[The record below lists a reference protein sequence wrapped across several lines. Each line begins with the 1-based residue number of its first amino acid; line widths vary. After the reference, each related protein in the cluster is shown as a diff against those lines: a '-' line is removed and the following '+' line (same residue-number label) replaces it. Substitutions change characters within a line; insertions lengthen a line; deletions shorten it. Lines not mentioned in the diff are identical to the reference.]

1 MLLSAPPYNRN
12 ADPLPVTFKS
22 LGRLVEVVGTPDF
35 VPQLARFLNEVIPI
49 DVAHVERS
57 RVDDTMP
64 SGYRC
69 EWIGSSGIDVA
80 ETRVSEVMSLYYE
93 RFQASDPLFA
103 GIRGKIGTLLVVR
116 DIEAIPPGEFRKR
129 IFDDVEMG
137 HECVLARG
145 TRFAQLSVALERAL
159 DRPSFSLEE
168 MRLFRCVSDF
178 LFPVLELHASTT
190 AARLVAQRKSA
201 DMPLTRFDAIVA
213 AGGIRLSKRE
223 YEACKHFISGR
234 TLPET
239 AEILGVRLASVE
251 SYAKRAFAKL
261 GVGSKREL
269 VALVSSEGEQGAVRA
284 TASPPGSRA
293 RPPRS
298 VSPASGDALSH
309 R

>member
-1 MLLSAPPYNRN
+1 MLLNTSHFNRDT
-12 ADPLPVTFKS
+12 DPLSVTFKS
-22 LGRLVEVVGTPDF
+22 LGDLVEVVGTPDF
-35 VPQLARFLNEVIPI
+35 VPQLARFLNGVIPI

-80 ETRVSEVMSLYYE
+80 ADPQISEVMTLYYE
-93 RFQASDPLFA
+93 RFQANDPLFA
-103 GIRGKIGTLLVVR
+103 GIRGKTGTLLVVR

-129 IFDDVEMG
+129 IYDDVAIA

-145 TRFAQLSVALERAL
+145 SSYKQVSIALERAL
-159 DRPSFSLEE
+159 DRPSFSLAE
-168 MRLFRCVSDF
+168 MRQFRNVSDF

-201 DMPLTRFDAIVA
+201 DLPLTRFDAMVA
-213 AGGIRLSKRE
+213 ASAIRLSKRE
-223 YEACKHFISGR
+223 YEACKHFIGGK

-239 AEILGVRLASVE
+239 AEILGVGLATVT

-261 GVGSKREL
+261 GVGTKREL
-269 VALVSSEGEQGAVRA
+269 VALVSCGDEQGGVRA
-284 TASPPGSRA
+284 TA
-293 RPPRS
+293 
-298 VSPASGDALSH
+298 ASGQSGTLSG
-309 R
+309 

>member
-1 MLLSAPPYNRN
+1 MLLNTSHFIRDT
-12 ADPLPVTFKS
+12 DPLPVRFKS
-22 LGRLVEVVGTPDF
+22 LGDLVEVVGTPDF
-35 VPQLARFLNEVIPI
+35 VPQLARFLNGVIPI

-57 RVDDTMP
+57 RVDETMP

-80 ETRVSEVMSLYYE
+80 DTQISEVMTLYYE
-93 RFQASDPLFA
+93 RFQANDPLFA
-103 GIRGKIGTLLVVR
+103 GIRGKTGTLLVVR

-129 IFDDVEMG
+129 IYDDVAIA

-145 TRFAQLSVALERAL
+145 SSYKQVSIALERSL
-159 DRPSFSLEE
+159 DRPPFSLAE
-168 MRLFRCVSDF
+168 MRQFRDVSDF

-201 DMPLTRFDAIVA
+201 DLPLTRFDTLVA

-223 YEACKHFISGR
+223 YEACKHFISGK

-239 AEILGVRLASVE
+239 AEILDVGQATVT

-261 GVGSKREL
+261 GVTTKREL
-269 VALVSSEGEQGAVRA
+269 VALVSGSEEQGAVRA
-284 TASPPGSRA
+284 TATAATGQA
-293 RPPRS
+293 GTL
-298 VSPASGDALSH
+298 SG
-309 R
+309 

>member
-1 MLLSAPPYNRN
+1 MLLNTSHFNR
-12 ADPLPVTFKS
+12 DTLPLSVKFKS
-22 LGRLVEVVGTPDF
+22 LGDLIEVVGTPDF
-35 VPQLARFLNEVIPI
+35 VPQLARFLNSVIPI

-80 ETRVSEVMSLYYE
+80 ADTQISEVMTLYYE
-93 RFQASDPLFA
+93 RFQANDPLFA
-103 GIRGKIGTLLVVR
+103 GIRGKTGTLLVVR

-129 IFDDVEMG
+129 IYDDVAIA

-145 TRFAQLSVALERAL
+145 SSYKQVSIALERSL
-159 DRPSFSLEE
+159 DRPPFSLPE
-168 MRLFRCVSDF
+168 MRQFRDVSDF

-201 DMPLTRFDAIVA
+201 DLPLTRFDAMVA
-213 AGGIRLSKRE
+213 AGAIRLSKRE
-223 YEACKHFISGR
+223 YEACKHFISGK

-239 AEILGVRLASVE
+239 AQILDVGLATVT

-261 GVGSKREL
+261 GVSTKREL
-269 VALVSSEGEQGAVRA
+269 VALVSCVEEHGAVRA
-284 TASPPGSRA
+284 TAATGQSSTFPG
-293 RPPRS
+293 
-298 VSPASGDALSH
+298 
-309 R
+309 

>member
-1 MLLSAPPYNRN
+1 MLLSAPLFKRN
-12 ADPLPVTFKS
+12 AEPLPVTFKS
-22 LGRLVEVVGTPDF
+22 LGDVIEVVGTPDF
-35 VPQLARFLNEVIPI
+35 VPQLARFLNDVIPI

-80 ETRVSEVMSLYYE
+80 DSRVSEVMSLYYE
-93 RFQASDPLFA
+93 RFQANDPLFA
-103 GIRGKIGTLLVVR
+103 GIRGKSGTLLVVR
-116 DIEAIPPGEFRKR
+116 DIEAIPPGEFRR
-129 IFDDVEMG
+129 LIYDDVEIG

-145 TRFAQLSVALERAL
+145 TRYAQVSIALERAAN
-159 DRPSFSLEE
+159 RSSFSLDE

-201 DMPLTRFDAIVA
+201 DLPLTRLDEMIAV
-213 AGGIRLSKRE
+213 GGVRLSKRE
-223 YEACKHFISGR
+223 YEACKHFVSGK

-251 SYAKRAFAKL
+251 SYAKRAYAKL
-261 GVGSKREL
+261 GVSTKREL
-269 VALVSSEGEQGAVRA
+269 VALMTSTGETGGVRA
-284 TASPPGSRA
+284 IAVTEQPGLL
-293 RPPRS
+293 
-298 VSPASGDALSH
+298 SG
-309 R
+309 

>member
-1 MLLSAPPYNRN
+1 MLLNTSPFSKNT
-12 ADPLPVTFKS
+12 DPLPVTFKS
-22 LGRLVEVVGTPDF
+22 MGDVVEVIGTPDF
-35 VPQLARFLNEVIPI
+35 VPQLARFLNSVIPI

-69 EWIGSSGIDVA
+69 EWIGSSGIERADT
-80 ETRVSEVMSLYYE
+80 EISEVMTLYYE
-93 RFQASDPLFA
+93 RFQANDPLFA

-129 IFDDVEMG
+129 IYDDVSIG

-145 TRFAQLSVALERAL
+145 TRFAQLSIALERAL

-168 MRLFRCVSDF
+168 MRQFRCVSDF
-178 LFPVLELHASTT
+178 LFPALELHASTT
-190 AARLVAQRKSA
+190 AARLVAQRKSS
-201 DMPLTRFDAIVA
+201 DLPLTRFDAMVA

-223 YEACKHFISGR
+223 YEACKHFISGK

-239 AEILGVRLASVE
+239 AEILGVRHASVE

-261 GVGSKREL
+261 GVSNKREL
-269 VALVSSEGEQGAVRA
+269 VARVTAACEQGGIRA
-284 TASPPGSRA
+284 TAGYTPTDTIPG
-293 RPPRS
+293 
-298 VSPASGDALSH
+298 
-309 R
+309 

>member
-1 MLLSAPPYNRN
+1 MLLNTPLPNPAIT
-12 ADPLPVTFKS
+12 DTLPVTFKS
-22 LGRLVEVVGTPDF
+22 LGDLVEVIGTPDF
-35 VPQLARFLNEVIPI
+35 VPQLARFVNDVIPL

-57 RVDDTMP
+57 RVDDSMP

-69 EWIGSSGIDVA
+69 EWIGSSGIDKA
-80 ETRVSEVMSLYYE
+80 DTEITEVMTLYYE

-103 GIRGKIGTLLVVR
+103 GIRGKTGTLLVLR

-129 IFDDVEMG
+129 IYDDVAIG

-145 TRFAQLSVALERAL
+145 TRYAQLSIALERAH
-159 DRPSFSLEE
+159 DRPAFSLEE
-168 MRLFRCVSDF
+168 MRLFRSISDF

-201 DMPLTRFDAIVA
+201 DEPLTRFDAKVA
-213 AGGIRLSKRE
+213 AEGIRLSKRE
-223 YEACKHFISGR
+223 YETCKHLISGR

-239 AEILGVRLASVE
+239 AEIFGVRLASIE

-269 VALVSSEGEQGAVRA
+269 VALVSAPDEPGGVRA
-284 TASPPGSRA
+284 TAGPAWPGTI
-293 RPPRS
+293 
-298 VSPASGDALSH
+298 SG
-309 R
+309 